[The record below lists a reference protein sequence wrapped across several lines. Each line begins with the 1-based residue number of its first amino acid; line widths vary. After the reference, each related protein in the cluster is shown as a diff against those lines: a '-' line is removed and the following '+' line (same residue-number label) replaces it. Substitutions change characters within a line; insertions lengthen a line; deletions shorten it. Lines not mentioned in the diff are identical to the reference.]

1 MSKIELNF
9 NQLDQTLKKVLEV
22 CVNEKTRDKVVLLC
36 NQILSN
42 LVTKTSIA
50 TQTKEIKARLQ

>member
-22 CVNEKTRDKVVLLC
+22 CVNEKTRDKLTAHTYGWHLPLNSGVGVPHFRDRYH
-36 NQILSN
+36 SF
-42 LVTKTSIA
+42 KG
-50 TQTKEIKARLQ
+50 